1 MSEEVDEKPKLL
13 YMDAAN
19 YTNFFFPYG
28 CPWSLAKATKNA
40 KRFAW
45 VCTQS
50 KWKVVAFFDQS
61 ILTQEAQNKWRKRRE
76 QEVRKKERAVPQGC
90 LRLVGDLLAEQGI
103 EVRYSLDA
111 DNDDTIASWAEHDG
125 AAVLSG
131 DSDFLRYRNAT
142 YSLFS
147 DFTVHGNKKI
157 ELKKQEKSVRQ
168 SSWRDIITPPPR
180 TGSCNP
186 FRDCKED
193 GSYLRGSPSPL
204 VELGNLHVIVR
215 PLRAALYFS
224 LGIDEVMEE
233 FPVLGPG
240 NQCIWDKQV
249 VAADESS
256 SELLLSPELAVQQF
270 MLPRPENCSDES
282 WYKHQFALCAIV
294 AEICCTVSGQT
305 LLETLRPLLQSID
318 EPPVPKRR
326 RKAVK
331 TTTDPK
337 HNSTNMAKDKK
348 GPRPRKGNSQT
359 TGEEKIA
366 GVASSHYK
374 EWRRT
379 QNTGESNKEKR
390 DRYLKLFPTPESRK
404 CNISSEVVAT
414 ISANLDERRSQN
426 SK

>member
-13 YMDAAN
+13 YMDTAN

-28 CPWSLAKATKNA
+28 RPWSLSEATKNA

-45 VCTQS
+45 ACTQS
-50 KWKVVAFFDQS
+50 KWKVVAFFDES
-61 ILTQEAQNKWRKRRE
+61 VFTEEAQKKWRKRRE
-76 QEVRKKERAVPQGC
+76 QEVQRGKRAVPQGC

-142 YSLFS
+142 YSLFT
-147 DFTVHGNKKI
+147 DFSVHGNRKI
-157 ELKKQEKSVRQ
+157 ELKTQQKSVRK

-204 VELGNLHVIVR
+204 VKLGNLHVNVR
-215 PLRAALYFS
+215 PLRAALYFT
-224 LGIDEVMEE
+224 LGIDEVLEE
-233 FPVLGPG
+233 YPVLGPG
-240 NQCIWDKQV
+240 KQCIWEKQV
-249 VAADESS
+249 VKADESN
-256 SELLLSPELAVQQF
+256 SELLLSPELAMQQF
-270 MLPRPENCSDES
+270 TLPRPENCSDES

-294 AEICCTVSGQT
+294 AEICCTASGQT

-318 EPPVPKRR
+318 EPPVYKRR
-326 RKAVK
+326 SKAVK
-331 TTTDPK
+331 STTKPENRAIHT
-337 HNSTNMAKDKK
+337 MEDKK
-348 GPRPRKGNSQT
+348 ERRSRKWNSQT
-359 TGEEKIA
+359 TGEKKIA
-366 GVASSHYK
+366 GVAASHYR
-374 EWRRT
+374 EWRST

-390 DRYLKLFPTPESRK
+390 DRNLKLFPTPESRK
-404 CNISSEVVAT
+404 CNSISSEVAT
-414 ISANLDERRSQN
+414 SISDDLDERPSQN
-426 SK
+426 